1 MHRLL
6 PPLCRRLTTSANRAD
21 DALLNP
27 SFLGLTS
34 SIPPHHRDHN
44 PSSSETIIPYT
55 PSTTLSSLLPLIP
68 PTAMTP
74 SGLSSAL
81 YRSTARIRRQ
91 SGNWTTLSKWRDYDE
106 KRALISKEVCEGE
119 YDEAVAGE
127 GEKGTVVAEAK
138 RLMMRN
144 GTAGMKAKKLVVE
157 GVEEKLKGLKMP
169 VVKAAEERKGIE
181 A

>member
-6 PPLCRRLTTSANRAD
+6 PPLSRRLTTSANRAD

-27 SFLGLTS
+27 SFLELTS
-34 SIPPHHRDHN
+34 SIPLHRRGHN
-44 PSSSETIIPYT
+44 SFSETIIPYT

-91 SGNWTTLSKWRDYDE
+91 SENWTTLSKWRNYDR
-106 KRALISKEVCEGE
+106 KRALISREVCGGG
-119 YDEAVAGE
+119 YYEAVAGE

-144 GTAGMKAKKLVVE
+144 GTAGMSAKKLVVE

-169 VVKAAEERKGIE
+169 TVKAAEERKGIN